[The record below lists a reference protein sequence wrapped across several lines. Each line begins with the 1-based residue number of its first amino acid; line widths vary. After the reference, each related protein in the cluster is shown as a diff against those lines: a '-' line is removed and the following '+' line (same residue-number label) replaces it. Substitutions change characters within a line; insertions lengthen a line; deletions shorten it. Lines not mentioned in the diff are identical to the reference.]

1 MQLGNVIDRVA
12 CEIAMSPRAR
22 RVRRERLTYLAAPKI
37 VRLERTLKAVAAAGC
52 AGEYLEFGVALGG
65 ASILIAGAARRAGRA
80 FAGYDVFGMIPPPT
94 SQNDDTKSLERYQV
108 IATGQSEGL
117 GGDLYY
123 GYRTDLI
130 DQVQQTFSR
139 HGLDVDGRSISLV
152 KGLFE
157 DTLPSRPAAPIAFAH
172 IDCDWYDPVRLCL
185 EHVMPSL
192 FPGGAVIFDDY
203 HDYGGCKVA
212 VDEFLEANPQVVMD
226 DGPNVILS
234 LRA

>member
-1 MQLGNVIDRVA
+1 MQLGQVIDRLA
-12 CEIAMSPRAR
+12 SEIVMSPRAR

-37 VRLERTLKAVAAAGC
+37 VRLERTLKAVAASGC
-52 AGEYLEFGVALGG
+52 EGDYLEFGVALGG
-65 ASILIAGAARRAGRA
+65 ASILIAGAARRAGRT

-94 SQNDDTKSLERYQV
+94 SEHDDRKSLDRYQV

-123 GYRTDLI
+123 GYRTDLV
-130 DQVQQTFSR
+130 DEVERSFSR
-139 HGLDVDGRSISLV
+139 HGLAVDGRSVSLV
-152 KGLFE
+152 QGLFE
-157 DTLPSRPAAPIAFAH
+157 ETLPRRPPAPIAFAH

-185 EHVMPSL
+185 DHVMPSL
-192 FPGGAVIFDDY
+192 SPGGAVIFDDY

-212 VDEFLEANPQVVMD
+212 VDEFLEAHPRFVMH

-234 LRA
+234 SRT